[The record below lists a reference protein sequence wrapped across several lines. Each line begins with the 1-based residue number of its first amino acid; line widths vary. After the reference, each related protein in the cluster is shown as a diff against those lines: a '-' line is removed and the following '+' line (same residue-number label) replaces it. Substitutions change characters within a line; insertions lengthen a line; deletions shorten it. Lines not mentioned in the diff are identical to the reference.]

1 MRSIW
6 VILNIVISVGIISI
20 PILFLGWFDKNKIL
34 TGKLTRIW
42 ARWVIWA
49 TGINYEIIG
58 LRNIQQD
65 KQYIFMCNHES
76 ALDILFSI
84 ACLPCN
90 IVFLAKKELFRI
102 PVFGWAMLAAGTMKI
117 DRKNPE
123 RAKKSVD
130 NAVETFKGST
140 FSTIIYPEGTRSDT
154 RELLPFKK
162 GGFILAIRSKL
173 PLVPVTILGAGNIL
187 RKGSFKFRKG
197 QMKIIISNP
206 IETLDMTIE
215 DKEKLIGRCREAM
228 TLNKTYN
235 ANEKV
240 RDCELF
246 SV

>member
-6 VILNIVISVGIISI
+6 VILNIVISVAIISI

-49 TGINYEIIG
+49 TGINCEIIG
-58 LRNIQQD
+58 LGNIQQD

-76 ALDILFSI
+76 ALDILFCI

-102 PVFGWAMLAAGTMKI
+102 PLFGWAMQAAGSIKI

-130 NAVETFKGST
+130 NAVETFNRST
-140 FSTIIYPEGTRSDT
+140 FSSIIYPEGTRSET
-154 RELLPFKK
+154 GELLPFKK

-197 QMKIIISNP
+197 QIKIIISNP
-206 IETLDMTIE
+206 IETLNMTIE
-215 DKEKLIGRCREAM
+215 DKEKLMQHCREAI
-228 TLNKTYN
+228 TLNKTYTTP
-235 ANEKV
+235 EKV
-240 RDCELF
+240 RDCELY
-246 SV
+246 SA